1 MPLLLTIAGFLVG
14 AFLIRLAN
22 FLTNHWGIRCPYC
35 QTPYKSWLAFKAI
48 IFERGRCTSC
58 GAPYLS
64 PYALAEVLTALTFV
78 LIWRKFGL
86 SLYTA
91 FALLYNIAFILL
103 LLTDLSHRIIPDAV
117 VYPAMALALVAE
129 ALKGHVSF
137 KNHLMGGGLAFL
149 LFLAFYAL
157 GQAFMR
163 WKSTE
168 EVAFGM
174 GDVKL
179 ALLIGL
185 ILGYPKGLRALLAGV
200 FFNGIVALWMIVRGI
215 LSKRFN
221 PLAPFPY
228 GPGLIASFFIFW
240 LLLP

>member
-1 MPLLLTIAGFLVG
+1 MPLLLAVAGFLAG
-14 AFLIRLAN
+14 ASLTRLAN
-22 FLTNHWGIRCPYC
+22 FLTDHWGIRCPYC
-35 QTPYKSWLAFKAI
+35 QTPYRSWFAFKAVV
-48 IFERGRCTSC
+48 FDRGRCSSC
-58 GAPYLS
+58 GATYLA
-64 PYALAEVLTALTFV
+64 PYALAEVLTALIFV

-91 FALLYNIAFILL
+91 FAFLYSIAFILL

-117 VYPAMALALVAE
+117 VYPVTALALVE
-129 ALKGHVSF
+129 GVLRDHVYL
-137 KNHLMGGGLAFL
+137 KNHLLGGGLSFL
-149 LFLAFYAL
+149 LFLFFYAL

-163 WKSTE
+163 WKSVE

-185 ILGYPKGLRALLAGV
+185 ILGYPKGLRALLVGV
-200 FFNGIVALWMIVRGI
+200 FLNGIVALLMIVRGI

>member
-1 MPLLLTIAGFLVG
+1 MPLLLAIAGFLVG
-14 AFLIRLAN
+14 SFLIRLAN
-22 FLTNHWGIRCPYC
+22 FLVDQWGIRCPYC
-35 QTPYKSWLAFKAI
+35 QTPYRSWLAFKAV
-48 IFERGRCTSC
+48 IFEKGRCASC
-58 GAPYLS
+58 GAPYLA

-78 LIWRKFGL
+78 LIWRKFGF
-86 SLYTA
+86 SLYATFAFLYDIA
-91 FALLYNIAFILL
+91 FALI
-103 LLTDLSHRIIPDAV
+103 LLTDLNHRIIPDAV
-117 VYPAMALALVAE
+117 VYPATALAFIE
-129 ALKGHVSF
+129 GILKGPAYL
-137 KNHLMGGGLAFL
+137 KNHLLGGSLSFL

-200 FFNGIVALWMIVRGI
+200 FLNGIVALWMIVRGM

-228 GPGLIASFFIFW
+228 GPGLIASFFTFW